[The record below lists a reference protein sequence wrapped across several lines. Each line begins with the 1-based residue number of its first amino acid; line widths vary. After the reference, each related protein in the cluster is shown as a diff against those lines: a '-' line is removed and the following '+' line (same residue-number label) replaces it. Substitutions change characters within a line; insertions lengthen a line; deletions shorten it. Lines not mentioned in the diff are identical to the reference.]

1 MTLTLSHKDS
11 ITDSDRMIIITVTM
25 VTKTITTIYKF
36 HKNNFKIT
44 FKITNKITNIK
55 SDGELKTLNLNIYKK
70 GHVDKHTLT
79 SRTTAFA

>member
-1 MTLTLSHKDS
+1 MILTLSHKDS

-55 SDGELKTLNLNIYKK
+55 SDGELKNFEPQHL
-70 GHVDKHTLT
+70 
-79 SRTTAFA
+79 

>member
-1 MTLTLSHKDS
+1 MILTLSHEDS
-11 ITDSDRMIIITVTM
+11 ITDSDRMVIITVTM

-55 SDGELKTLNLNIYKK
+55 SDGELKTLNHNIYKK
-70 GHVDKHTLT
+70 DHLDKHTLT
-79 SRTTAFA
+79 SRTTAIG